1 MCAKLVILRRATS
14 PCVNTDNIRG
24 TQNSNNIN
32 QNEVHYTCSREKLNK
47 ALQMKIKLSIQLLGI
62 CTWVR
67 DRKIMCWKTGLA
79 RLVGL

>member
-1 MCAKLVILRRATS
+1 MCAKLVILRHATS
-14 PCVNTDNIRG
+14 PCVNTDNICG
-24 TQNSNNIN
+24 TQSSNNISL
-32 QNEVHYTCSREKLNK
+32 NEAHYTCSREKLKK

-67 DRKIMCWKTGLA
+67 DRKIMHWKTGLV